1 MSAAKP
7 RIPDSVSIMELAER
21 MQKQGKVTL
30 ARPSA
35 EEVRKKLTLESLAS
49 GVGDPRVAVE
59 AGADYPGFMRLR
71 CEEVDYYDR
80 NPRTSLN
87 PRYTEIRDS
96 IIERG
101 GLQGPLTVTRRPGAK
116 RYMLYMGGNTRLQI
130 VRELWRTT
138 RAPRYE
144 WINVTFHEWVNE
156 ADIIAA
162 HLIENEA
169 RADTTFFEKAGGL
182 AVLKDELEKLRG
194 TSLTLRELGV
204 EAKRLG
210 MKVSAVAAMNYL
222 YAVAE
227 LSALGPLLTHEN
239 VNAIRTH
246 AARHEKLISVLNLD
260 PFAYRDA
267 FRAIVD
273 AAAARLVSSEEV
285 SRTSALD
292 GAQTQQLLDAMD
304 RALARQADLD
314 PGRIKD
320 VLAEIASSGA
330 GPSSARIREV
340 AARADDERADSPHD
354 AAAAAVTPEQ
364 RGDDKAHSAGGDSRR
379 SQSPSPAAPPADDL
393 ALAAEPPVLQPTA
406 APAPAEEADRGFFDE
421 LVAFCGAFEIEALLC
436 LHDSMPHGFYME
448 FPSDYFELLPAD
460 AAADP
465 NLRRAAYLYLVAL
478 SRQLEQGVA
487 ERMPAASAWRKLVDK
502 DPLDPSGSFETRYAQ
517 SCMGISGEFG
527 VHGLSAHDVAYLL
540 CQPAGWQRLSAL
552 MRCYHSAFGASTNLY
567 LDGEESAPTR
577 ANAP

>member
-21 MQKQGKVTL
+21 MQKQGKVNL

-35 EEVRKKLTLESLAS
+35 EEVRKKLTLDSLAS

-138 RAPRYE
+138 REPRYE
-144 WINVTFHEWVNE
+144 WINVTFHEWVSE

-182 AVLKDELEKLRG
+182 AVLKDELERLRG

-273 AAAARLVSSEEV
+273 AAAARLVSSDEV
-285 SRTSALD
+285 SRSSALD

-304 RALARQADLD
+304 QALARQAGLD

-340 AARADDERADSPHD
+340 AARADDEDADQAD
-354 AAAAAVTPEQ
+354 GAAAAVAPEQ
-364 RGDDKAHSAGGDSRR
+364 RGDGKAHPAGRDLRR
-379 SQSPSPAAPPADDL
+379 SQSPSPATPAAHDP
-393 ALAAEPPVLQPTA
+393 ALAAEPPPRQQPA
-406 APAPAEEADRGFFDE
+406 APAPTEDADRGFLDE
-421 LVAFCGAFEIEALLC
+421 LLAYCGAFEIEALLC

-517 SCMGISGEFG
+517 SCMGITGELG

-540 CQPAGWQRLSAL
+540 CQPVGWQRLGAL
-552 MRCYHSAFGASTNLY
+552 MRSYHRAFGASTNRY